1 MSDALPG
8 SLRQYA
14 DRHGLDVDSLQAA
27 LDWQVLFWSGEQQPA
42 DQERW
47 HHWLNAK
54 AEHRHAWDAVAR
66 MAGTLGALSPRV
78 ARHTLKQPSS
88 AGRRRVLGT
97 LALAGL
103 GSMLMFAGTGGG
115 LWQRAMADYR
125 CARGEQQRFRLED
138 GSSLILNTASAVS
151 VDFGHGR
158 RRISLV
164 PESEIALDTRP
175 SALHDTG
182 PLSLALPAALLSLQN
197 AWLTARDLG
206 QGAGTVAVLA
216 GGAQLVTAYPRQ
228 GAITLNAG
236 QQVHFDPG
244 GLSVTPLSRQRALA
258 WTRGVLQADRWRLA
272 DFLDELSRY
281 RNGVLYCD
289 DEVADLIV
297 SGAYPVRDTDY
308 VLESLARALPVAIH
322 YRTPWLVRVGA
333 V

>member
-14 DRHGLDVDSLQAA
+14 DRHGLDVASLQAA
-27 LDWQVLFWSGEQQPA
+27 LDWQVLFWSGEQQAA

-47 HHWLNAK
+47 RHWLNAN
-54 AEHRHAWDAVAR
+54 ADHRHAWEAVAR
-66 MAGTLGALSPRV
+66 MAGTLGTLSPQV
-78 ARHTLKQPSS
+78 AHRTLKQPAAVS
-88 AGRRRVLGT
+88 RRRVLGA
-97 LALAGL
+97 LAVAGL

-125 CARGEQQRFRLED
+125 CARGEQQRVRLED

-151 VDFGHGR
+151 VDFGNSR
-158 RRISLV
+158 RRITLA

-175 SALHDTG
+175 SALDDTG
-182 PLSLALPAALLSLQN
+182 PLALALPAALLSVQN
-197 AWLTARDLG
+197 TWLTARDLG
-206 QGAGTVAVLA
+206 QGAGTVGVLA
-216 GGAQLVTAYPRQ
+216 GRAQLVTAYPRQ
-228 GAITLNAG
+228 AAVTLNAG
-236 QQVHFDPG
+236 QQAHFDRD

-281 RNGVLYCD
+281 RDGVLYCD

-297 SGAYPVRDTDY
+297 SGAYPLKDTDY

>member
-8 SLRQYA
+8 PLRQYA
-14 DRHGLDVDSLQAA
+14 DRHGLDSASLQAA
-27 LDWQVLFWSGEQQPA
+27 LDWQVLFWSGEQQAA
-42 DQERW
+42 DRERW
-47 HHWLNAK
+47 RRWLNAD
-54 AEHRHAWDAVAR
+54 AEHRQAWDAVAR
-66 MAGTLGALSPRV
+66 MAGTLGTLSPQV
-78 ARHTLKQPSS
+78 ARRTLERPSS
-88 AGRRRVLGT
+88 VGRRRALG
-97 LALAGL
+97 ALAAVGV
-103 GSMLMFAGTGGG
+103 GSMLMLAGARGGF
-115 LWQRAMADYR
+115 WQKAMADYR

-151 VDFGHGR
+151 VDFGQDR
-158 RRISLV
+158 RRISLA
-164 PESEIALDTRP
+164 PESEVALDTR
-175 SALHDTG
+175 SSTLKKAG
-182 PLSLALPAALLSLQN
+182 PLSLALPAALLNVQG

-206 QGAGTVAVLA
+206 HGAGTVGVLA

-228 GAITLNAG
+228 AAVTLNAG
-236 QQVHFDPG
+236 QQVHFDPD

-281 RNGVLYCD
+281 RDGLLYCD

-297 SGAYPVRDTDY
+297 SGAYPLKDTDY

-322 YRTPWLVRVGA
+322 YRTPWLVRVAA